1 METKIS
7 GVIRTILPE
16 QSGISKN
23 NNAWRRVDVIL
34 ETEGSYHRK
43 MCVGIRDA
51 RIDEFR
57 LNVGERVEFSID
69 VESREYQGKWYTS
82 LNAYRCNRI

>member
-1 METKIS
+1 
-7 GVIRTILPE
+7 
-16 QSGISKN
+16 
-23 NNAWRRVDVIL
+23 
-34 ETEGSYHRK
+34 